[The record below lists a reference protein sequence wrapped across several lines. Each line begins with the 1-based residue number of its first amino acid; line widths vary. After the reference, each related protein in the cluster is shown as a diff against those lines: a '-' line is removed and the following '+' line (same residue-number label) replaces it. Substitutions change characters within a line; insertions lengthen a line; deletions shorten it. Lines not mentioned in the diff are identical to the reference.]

1 MAARHLELI
10 ICQSLE
16 IPINL
21 QSFDNIFID
30 LKMLYVLVDLVF
42 IFYFFFNLQKTCF
55 VDGIRTLLLIFFWKK
70 ILFFTNHIQSSKSI
84 STKIKDMKTLKL
96 LLFLKTDFEK
106 HPCENSNQREPQS
119 LELLQK
125 KYPCELIHPCA
136 KEIFPSL

>member
-42 IFYFFFNLQKTCF
+42 IFYFFFNLQKICF
-55 VDGIRTLLLIFFWKK
+55 VNGIRTLLPFFFATFVKWARPYKFNPPV
-70 ILFFTNHIQSSKSI
+70 FFTP
-84 STKIKDMKTLKL
+84 
-96 LLFLKTDFEK
+96 FV
-106 HPCENSNQREPQS
+106 PR
-119 LELLQK
+119 
-125 KYPCELIHPCA
+125 
-136 KEIFPSL
+136 